1 MLVRV
6 RNPCGFPVP
15 SQGKTAAHP
24 SHLPS
29 SDIQPYKQ
37 EGDVQ
42 TMKRFF
48 LKPFFP
54 RKFYFFI
61 FSSWVHNDF
70 QSSTHKHKIERAW
83 ILEVIRELLNQA

>member
-48 LKPFFP
+48 LKPFFLGN
-54 RKFYFFI
+54 FI
-61 FSSWVHNDF
+61 FLFSPHGYTMTSRVPHTN
-70 QSSTHKHKIERAW
+70 TR
-83 ILEVIRELLNQA
+83 